1 MAFGI
6 VQPRPI
12 DVTGMLRRASNRVHL
27 RSLYRQH
34 GDRHMRV
41 LSPEMLDRL
50 IGQAITDTIRRL
62 RDEGAMSL
70 ALTESRLASESRKEL
85 NAILHSLKSPGSTGD
100 EEVFFADEEEK
111 DRAVVPFNGTELELG
126 RGLDF
131 GSANICASAWSRAAG
146 KVLLNVQRNA
156 FIEVRADG
164 FTQSLLRKFGIDC
177 VVRGER
183 AYVIGDLAFEL
194 ATIFDKMMRRPL
206 KGGESEPEGAF
217 IVRHLLERILGRPQ
231 KPGEICVYSIPGEPV
246 DGDRNFIYHLGVLE
260 DAVRQLGYTPRPM
273 LESHVI
279 IQAEFKESAYTGLGL
294 TCGGTTF
301 NVCLACKGV
310 PALSFSTSRG
320 GEWVDQNVAKAIGM
334 PVAQVT
340 AVKER
345 GMHLFHPQDHVES
358 AIAIYYR
365 HLIQYTVETIQR
377 KFNASDAVPSFGAPI
392 DLVCAGGSATVGGFA
407 EMLQEELQKVQLPMA
422 VANIRLAQN
431 PFEAVAAGCLKAA
444 LDETRAL
451 QEHQIEMTPAVS
463 DRAAMT
469 TTAPTA
475 RPEWF
480 GKAA

>member
-1 MAFGI
+1 MAFHV

-12 DVTGMLRRASNRVHL
+12 DVGGLLRRASNRVHL
-27 RSLYRQH
+27 RSLYRHH

-41 LSPEMLDRL
+41 LSPEVLDRL
-50 IGQAITDTIRRL
+50 ITQAITDTIRRL
-62 RDEGAMSL
+62 RDDGAMSL

-85 NAILHSLKSPGSTGD
+85 NAILHKLRTPGSPGE
-100 EEVFFADEEEK
+100 EEVFFADEDEK
-111 DRAVVPFNGTELELG
+111 DRSITLFNGTELELG

-131 GSANICASAWSRAAG
+131 GSANICASARSRAGG

-156 FIEVRADG
+156 FIEVKADG
-164 FTQSLLRKFGIDC
+164 FTQSLLRKFGIAC
-177 VVRGER
+177 LVRGDR
-183 AYVIGDLAFEL
+183 AYVLGDVAFEL
-194 ATIFDKMMRRPL
+194 ATIFDKVIRRPL

-231 KPGEICVYSIPGEPV
+231 KAGEICVYSVPGEPV

-260 DAVRQLGYTPRPM
+260 EAVRQLGYTPRPM

-279 IQAEFKESAYTGLGL
+279 IQAEFKESAYTGVGL

-310 PALSFSTSRG
+310 PALSFSTPRG

-334 PVAQVT
+334 AVSQVT

-345 GMHLFHPQDHVES
+345 GMHLFHPQDHVEA

-392 DLVCAGGSATVGGFA
+392 DLVCAGGSATIGGFV
-407 EMLQEELQKVQLPMA
+407 EMFREELQKVPLPMTIA
-422 VANIRLAQN
+422 DVRLAQN

-451 QEHQIEMTPAVS
+451 QDSQIEMTPAVS

-469 TTAPTA
+469 TTAPPV
-475 RPEWF
+475 RPAWF
-480 GKAA
+480 GKTS

>member
-1 MAFGI
+1 
-6 VQPRPI
+6 
-12 DVTGMLRRASNRVHL
+12 
-27 RSLYRQH
+27 
-34 GDRHMRV
+34 MRV
-41 LSPEMLDRL
+41 LSSEVLDKL
-50 IGQAITDTIRRL
+50 ITQAITDTIRRL
-62 RDEGAMSL
+62 RDEGAMTL

-85 NAILHSLKSPGSTGD
+85 NAILNKMRHSGSPGD
-100 EEVFFADEEEK
+100 EEVFFADGEEEK
-111 DRAVVPFNGTELELG
+111 DRSLVPFNGAELELG
-126 RGLDF
+126 RGLDL
-131 GSANICASAWSRAAG
+131 GSVNICASAKSRLSG

-156 FIEVRADG
+156 FLEVRADG
-164 FTQSLLRKFGIDC
+164 FTQSLLRKFDIDC
-177 VVRGER
+177 IVRGER

-194 ATIFDKMMRRPL
+194 ATIFDKTIRRPL
-206 KGGESEPEGAF
+206 KGGGSEPEGAF

-260 DAVRQLGYTPRPM
+260 EAIRLLGYTGRPM

-279 IQAEFKESAYTGLGL
+279 IQSEFKESAYTGVGI

-334 PVAQVT
+334 PVAQVC

-345 GMHLFHPQDHVES
+345 GMHLFHPQDHVEA

-365 HLIQYTVETIQR
+365 HLLQYTVETIQR
-377 KFNASDAVPSFGAPI
+377 KITSSDAVPSFSGPI
-392 DLVCAGGSATVGGFA
+392 DIVCAGGSSTVGGFL
-407 EMLQEELQKVQLPMA
+407 EMFREELQKMPLPMA
-422 VANIRLAQN
+422 IGEVRPAQN
-431 PFEAVAAGCLKAA
+431 PLEAVATGCLRAA

-451 QEHQIEMTPAVS
+451 QENQIEMTPAVS

-469 TTAPTA
+469 TTAPPP
-475 RPEWF
+475 RPAWF
-480 GKAA
+480 GTGR

>member
-1 MAFGI
+1 MAFGV

-41 LSPEMLDRL
+41 LSPELLDRL
-50 IGQAITDTIRRL
+50 ITQAITETIRRL

-85 NAILHSLKSPGSTGD
+85 NAILHKLREPGSTG
-100 EEVFFADEEEK
+100 EEDVFFADEEK
-111 DRAVVPFNGTELELG
+111 DRAIVPFNGAELERG

-131 GSANICASAWSRAAG
+131 GSANICASAWSITAG
-146 KVLLNVQRNA
+146 RVLLNFQRNA
-156 FIEVRADG
+156 FLEVRGDG

-177 VVRGER
+177 LVRGER
-183 AYVIGDLAFEL
+183 AYVLGDLAFEI
-194 ATIFDKMMRRPL
+194 ATIFEKTIRRPL

-217 IVRHLLERILGRPQ
+217 IVRHLLEHILGRPQ

-260 DAVRQLGYTPRPM
+260 EAVRQLGYTPRPM

-279 IQAEFKESAYTGLGL
+279 IRDEFKESAYTGVGL

-320 GEWVDQNVAKAIGM
+320 GEWVDQNVAKAIGL
-334 PVAQVT
+334 PVAQVN

-345 GMHLFHPQDHVES
+345 GMHLFHPQDHVEA

-377 KFNASDAVPSFGAPI
+377 KFTASDAIPSFTAPI
-392 DLVCAGGSATVGGFA
+392 DIVCAGGTATIGGFV
-407 EMLQEELQKVQLPMA
+407 EMFRDELQKVTLPMEI
-422 VANIRLAQN
+422 ANVRLAQN
-431 PFEAVAAGCLKAA
+431 PVEAVAAGCLKAA

-451 QEHQIEMTPAVS
+451 LQTQIDMTPAVS

-469 TTAPTA
+469 TTAPPPKPA
-475 RPEWF
+475 WF
-480 GKAA
+480 GKAG